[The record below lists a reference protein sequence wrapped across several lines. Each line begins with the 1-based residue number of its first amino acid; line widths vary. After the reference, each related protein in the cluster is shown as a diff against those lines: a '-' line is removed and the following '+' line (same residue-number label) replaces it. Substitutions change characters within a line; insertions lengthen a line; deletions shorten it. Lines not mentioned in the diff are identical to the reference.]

1 MKKRGLSVSEK
12 VTLLAVGG
20 GIGAVLALLLAPKP
34 GLELREEIV
43 DTTRKSLEKGRE
55 TAQQIGT
62 RAGDY
67 YETAREKSGE
77 LIDVTRDKAKQLTES
92 AREKVS
98 ERGNTLADA
107 IAAGKAAYYE
117 EKRRTEAA
125 QITTGRALYPTE
137 LGETERE

>member
-1 MKKRGLSVSEK
+1 MKKRGLSVNEK
-12 VTLLAVGG
+12 VALLAVGG

-34 GLELREEIV
+34 GLELRGEIV

-55 TAQQIGT
+55 TAKQISE

-67 YETAREKSGE
+67 YETARDKSGE
-77 LIDVTRDKAKQLTES
+77 YLGVTREKAKHLTEN
-92 AREKVS
+92 AREQVS

-117 EKRRTEAA
+117 EKRRLSLMNDRLQTAD
-125 QITTGRALYPTE
+125 
-137 LGETERE
+137 